1 MLISLMLLLLT
12 SAAIAQT
19 SADSAAQRR
28 MRDSIASLQQARD
41 SLARLAG
48 GLGGSADTSRSDTS
62 ETLIIFRGA
71 NASADVSRG
80 VVAGGMVTLH
90 LSRPMPLTVTP
101 VISLTRSDG
110 GPGVEGVTTRLMI
123 QQYLDSG
130 LVVRVPDSLAT
141 GIYEVN
147 VSIPSATGGK
157 SSSLLRPQLL
167 KVESVG
173 WILLISFFPI
183 LVLTLLV
190 GFICVRFRTPQ
201 GQARY
206 NAWKLLFLEPQ
217 NNTYSLSRA
226 QFVAWTVAISTS
238 YVFLFVARGL
248 VESVW
253 TFPPLA
259 GFAMTF
265 LISLG
270 TLVAAQATTT
280 IKGAKGSGD
289 LRPSIADLVVHGGVL
304 ALERVQ
310 QVIWTIIAI
319 GMFLWIVYK
328 SYTTATELPVI
339 PNELITL
346 MGISSAGYIAGKAA
360 RKPGPIITNLIASE
374 GSVYLTIEGRSL
386 SKDATVW
393 VDGTQLNEKATVV
406 AADPANNEFAL
417 SLQEALSDP
426 GTTLAGWYGAP
437 HTVMVVNSDGQ
448 RAEWKSTPSII
459 SATAGA
465 PANGTVPVTVD
476 AHYAGSDTIWE
487 LDGAKL
493 APGTSA
499 TRDPKT
505 PNLWTLMVV
514 PAAATAAKHQAFN
527 AITLRDAG
535 GNTSTYRWKPGAAM
549 GGSDSGVSDEAADAS
564 TDTSA
569 DAGVPAA

>member
-1 MLISLMLLLLT
+1 MLIPLMLLLLT
-12 SAAIAQT
+12 GAAIAQT
-19 SADSAAQRR
+19 SADSVAQR
-28 MRDSIASLQQARD
+28 MRDSIASLQHTRD
-41 SLARLAG
+41 SLARLAE
-48 GLGGSADTSRSDTS
+48 GLGRGSASADTSRRDTT
-62 ETLIIFRGA
+62 ETLIIFKGA
-71 NASADVSRG
+71 NASADISRG
-80 VVAGGMVTLH
+80 VVAGGMVTLR

-101 VISLTRSDG
+101 AVSLIRSDG
-110 GPGVEGVTTRLMI
+110 GPGVEGVATPLMI

-147 VSIPSATGGK
+147 VSIPSTTGGK
-157 SSSLLRPQLL
+157 PSSLLRPQLL

-183 LVLTLLV
+183 LVLTLLI
-190 GFICVRFRTPQ
+190 GFICVRFKTPQ

-289 LRPSIADLVVHGGVL
+289 LHPSIADLVVHGGVL

-360 RKPGPIITNLIASE
+360 RKAGPIITNLIASE

-393 VDGTQLNEKATVV
+393 VDGTQLGEKAIVV
-406 AADPANNEFAL
+406 AADPTNNEFAL

-426 GTTLAGWYGAP
+426 AMTLAGWYGAP

-448 RAEWKSTPSII
+448 RAEWKSTPSIV
-459 SATAGA
+459 SATAGT

-514 PAAATAAKHQAFN
+514 PAAATAAKNQAFN

-549 GGSDSGVSDEAADAS
+549 GRIG
-564 TDTSA
+564 
-569 DAGVPAA
+569 